1 MTRGGENPDNGSED
15 IDHNETEMVGSYHL
29 LKGQYIKVATRAFL
43 KSLIEN
49 NAFMISMETLTA

>member
-1 MTRGGENPDNGSED
+1 
-15 IDHNETEMVGSYHL
+15 MVGSYHL
-29 LKGQYIKVATRAFL
+29 LKGQYITVATRAFL